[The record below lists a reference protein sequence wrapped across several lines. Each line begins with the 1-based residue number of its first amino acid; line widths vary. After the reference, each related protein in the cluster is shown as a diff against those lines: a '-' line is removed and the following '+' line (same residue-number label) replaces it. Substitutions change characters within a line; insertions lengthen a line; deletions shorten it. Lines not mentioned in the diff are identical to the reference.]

1 MGRFLRKSGTLT
13 LGGEQKI
20 KRKNDEFYLKAIQ
33 QAMMSGG
40 SIVVFLPREK
50 RLLIE

>member
-1 MGRFLRKSGTLT
+1 MGRFLRKSGTDDT
-13 LGGEQKI
+13 KTS
-20 KRKNDEFYLKAIQ
+20 NDEFYLKAIQ

-50 RLLIE
+50 KLLVE